1 MNTKQTAIYG
11 GGFLVSFLVMLGA
24 MYVIYPYL
32 HPDEAQQADSQIVDT
47 TGREFDPDFY
57 TPAQVD
63 TLNRRMSSL
72 QDSLQA
78 LRSGSSRYEATI
90 DSLEGLIAELQA
102 SAGSQEDSDSES
114 PPENAGET
122 SAQNTGGGL
131 QNADDQNTGAQN
143 AGAQNAG
150 MQDNPFA
157 MAAGPQTTEADAE
170 AANLEEISKSLLR
183 MDEEALAPILD
194 LLDDDQLVQLYKSS
208 SNMQRQKLLQSLE
221 PKKAADL
228 LKKVMS

>member
-1 MNTKQTAIYG
+1 MNVKQIAIYG

-24 MYVIYPYL
+24 MYAIYPFL
-32 HPDEAQQADSQIVDT
+32 HPQEAEQADTQVVDT
-47 TGREFDPDFY
+47 TGREYDPEYY
-57 TPAQVD
+57 TPDQVGE
-63 TLNRRMSSL
+63 LNSQITSL

-78 LRSGSSRYEATI
+78 IQSGSSHYEATI

-102 SAGSQEDSDSES
+102 SAGTQEEREPDSE
-114 PPENAGET
+114 PENTGPAA
-122 SAQNTGGGL
+122 AQNTGGGL
-131 QNADDQNTGAQN
+131 QNEGGQNTGMQN
-143 AGAQNAG
+143 
-150 MQDNPFA
+150 NPFA
-157 MAAGPQTTEADAE
+157 SAAGPQEAQTDSQSAD
-170 AANLEEISKSLLR
+170 LEEISKSLLR

-194 LLDDDQLVQLYKSS
+194 LLDDDQLVRLYKSS

>member
-1 MNTKQTAIYG
+1 MNAKNIAIYG

-24 MYVIYPYL
+24 MYAIYPFL
-32 HPDEAQQADSQIVDT
+32 HPQEAEQADTQVEDT
-47 TGREFDPDFY
+47 TGREYDPEYY
-57 TPAQVD
+57 TPDQVSE
-63 TLNRRMSSL
+63 LNSQITSL

-78 LRSGSSRYEATI
+78 VRSGSTRYEATI
-90 DSLEGLIAELQA
+90 DSLEGLIAKLQTA
-102 SAGSQEDSDSES
+102 ADAQEEGEPDSE
-114 PPENAGET
+114 PEKTARPT
-122 SAQNTGGGL
+122 AQNTGGGL
-131 QNADDQNTGAQN
+131 QNAVGQNT
-143 AGAQNAG
+143 G

-157 MAAGPQTTEADAE
+157 SAAGPREAQTDSQSAD
-170 AANLEEISKSLLR
+170 LEEISKSLLR